1 MLEDVTRLDH
11 PIDVMVLIHK
21 AFHALSLRVEELA
34 AESQEGGDLKEFEG
48 AFGFWVKQLLFHAK
62 TEDRYMTAPLEDSQ
76 PARDNE
82 AEHDELREK
91 GTELVEF
98 IGKGDAAGLEEHVKA
113 AMLALEEQEH
123 QELLE
128 KAKDVEEILKKE
140 MGEQKVVARTRRHL
154 YRRVMGLRVLE
165 FDHFENEEAFVCS
178 IVRDRM
184 SEKEQLD
191 IVRRLLIDDTADD
204 PRWIIDW
211 VAEELEP
218 RERKLLADLEAR
230 FAPLTSAA
238 D

>member
-1 MLEDVTRLDH
+1 
-11 PIDVMVLIHK
+11 
-21 AFHALSLRVEELA
+21 
-34 AESQEGGDLKEFEG
+34 
-48 AFGFWVKQLLFHAK
+48 
-62 TEDRYMTAPLEDSQ
+62 MTGPFEDSQ

-82 AEHDELREK
+82 SEHVELLEK

-98 IGKGDAAGLEEHVKA
+98 IGKGDTAGLEEHVKA
-113 AMLALEEQEH
+113 AMLALEDQEH
-123 QELLE
+123 QQLLE

-140 MGEQKVVARTRRHL
+140 MGEQRVVARTRRHL
-154 YRRVMGLRVLE
+154 YRRVMGMRILE

-184 SEKEQLD
+184 SEKQQLD
-191 IVRRLLIDDTADD
+191 IARRLLIDDAAAD

-218 RERKLLADLEAR
+218 RERQLLAELEAR
-230 FAPLTSAA
+230 FARLAPAA